1 MRKLTYID
9 AIAEAQIEEMD
20 RDENVFVI
28 GEDVDIS
35 GGVFKATSGILEK
48 FGGRRIFGTPISEAA
63 FTGLAVGAAMTGLR
77 PVVEFM
83 YFDFVMVAMD
93 QLVNQMA
100 KMPLMSGGQFKMP
113 VTVRAQA
120 GIGSS
125 EAAQHSQSL
134 EAWFAHVPG
143 IKVVMP
149 ATVYDAKGLLKSA
162 IRDDSPI
169 IYIENRMMYYK
180 ADEVPEGEWTVPLGV
195 ANIVREG
202 LDITIVAT
210 GYAVHAALAAVHE
223 LEKNGINA
231 ELIDPRTIQP
241 LDIETICAS
250 VRKTGRLLVVHEA
263 PARCGMGAEIVR
275 RVIENSF
282 DYLDAPPRVL
292 GGVSIPAP
300 FSPAL
305 EKACFPQKED
315 IIETAYAL
323 ARDKI

>member
-9 AIAEAQIEEMD
+9 AIAEAQLEEMS
-20 RDENVFVI
+20 RDKSVFVI
-28 GEDVDIS
+28 GEDVDIF

-48 FGGRRIFGTPISEAA
+48 FGERRIFGTPISEAA
-63 FTGLAVGAAMTGLR
+63 FSGLAAGAAMTGLR

-125 EAAQHSQSL
+125 EGAQHSQSL

-149 ATVYDAKGLLKSA
+149 STVYDAKGLLKSA
-162 IRDDSPI
+162 IRDDSPV

-180 ADEVPEGEWTVPLGV
+180 ADEVPEGEWLVPLGV
-195 ANIVREG
+195 AKVVREG
-202 LDITIVAT
+202 SDITIVAN
-210 GYAVHAALAAVHE
+210 GYAAHAAVHE
-223 LEKNGINA
+223 LEKNGISA

-263 PARCGMGAEIVR
+263 PARCGTGAEIVR
-275 RVIENSF
+275 KVVENSF

-292 GGVSIPAP
+292 GGASIPTP

-305 EKACFPQKED
+305 EKACFPQKDD
-315 IIETAYAL
+315 IVKAAYAL